1 MRGITV
7 RILSKRFS
15 PVAME
20 AALNAF
26 LDAQRT
32 ALQASL
38 TDEVV
43 QQRCQAIIRSLED
56 PPTTYSEEASDYWD
70 SIVHDMPF
78 DWTARVVA
86 ELRKLDRDS
95 VLRRA
100 EDWLFNAATRRSV
113 SLMIFSPE
121 HEQERKQLEER
132 AAADAG
138 HALAGMGG
146 HLHTKRCFSVDDMT
160 GLRDSLPLA
169 EDNKGPV

>member
-7 RILSKRFS
+7 RILSKRYS
-15 PVAME
+15 PIAME
-20 AALNAF
+20 ASLNAF

-32 ALQASL
+32 SLQASL

-78 DWTARVVA
+78 DWTAQVVA
-86 ELRKLDRDS
+86 ELRKLNRDS

-100 EDWLFNAATRRSV
+100 EGWLFNPATRRSV

-132 AAADAG
+132 GAADG
-138 HALAGMGG
+138 GDALAGMGG
-146 HLHTKRCFSVDDMT
+146 HIHTKCCFSVDDMT
-160 GLRDSLPLA
+160 RLRDSLPLA
-169 EDNKGPV
+169 GENKGSV